1 MEANI
6 KVIEEPNSLNFDIPR
21 DSDAGSISVDE
32 CRKILDKYELTDQ
45 QLSLIKNS
53 IIGIADSI
61 ISNYI
66 DENF

>member
-1 MEANI
+1 MEANV

-21 DSDAGSISVDE
+21 DSDASSISVDD

>member
-1 MEANI
+1 METNI
-6 KVIEEPNSLNFDIPR
+6 KVIEEQNSLNFDIPR
-21 DSDAGSISVDE
+21 ESEICSISVDD
-32 CRKILDKYELTDQ
+32 CRKILDKYELTDE

-66 DENF
+66 DEYL